1 MNKEKKHVRESVGY
15 KEQRQKY
22 GCTRKEIADL
32 VGVSVDELREL
43 EDEETGTDELRKTL
57 CALYDGE
64 WVSKEVLTFWQEKCR
79 AYRLT
84 MLQVLCDMHRASMT
98 AHLSMYDVEDGLG
111 RWRLDLESELRSK
124 EIETIMFRAR
134 REGNQVKRK

>member
-1 MNKEKKHVRESVGY
+1 MSKENEKKHVRESIGY

-57 CALYDGE
+57 RVLYDGE
-64 WVSKEVLTFWQEKCR
+64 LLSKEVLTFWQKKCR
-79 AYRLT
+79 NYRLT
-84 MLQVLCDMHRASMT
+84 LLQVLCDMHSAGMI
-98 AHLSMYDVEDGLG
+98 AHLSMYDMEDGIG
-111 RWRLDLESELRSK
+111 RWKLDLESELRSK
-124 EIETIMFRAR
+124 ELDDKLAKKGE
-134 REGNQVKRK
+134 VK

>member
-1 MNKEKKHVRESVGY
+1 MSKEKEKKHVRESVGY

-43 EDEETGTDELRKTL
+43 EDEETGTDELRKNL

-64 WVSKEVLTFWQEKCR
+64 LACKEVLTFWQEKCR

-84 MLQVLCDMHRASMT
+84 MLQILCNMHRAGII
-98 AHLSMYDVEDGLG
+98 AHLSMYDAEDGMD
-111 RWRLDLESELRSK
+111 RWSLDLESELRTK
-124 EIETIMFRAR
+124 EIDAIMAQKG
-134 REGNQVKRK
+134 EAK